1 MDFDL
6 DKSSN
11 MQGLEAF
18 VSKNKEFEIL
28 KAKYSGNFIYDL
40 TMFLWG
46 WQRLRWQS
54 VHCTSLGTE
63 IQFPNTH
70 LTGGCS
76 MCCNPSPGKAESVG
90 SWSSL
95 ANQSRTIRELWVQWA
110 TLSHRNK
117 VESNQRRRIASTS
130 DLQIM
135 HTCIDDWVCV
145 HAHHIHK
152 LN

>member
-1 MDFDL
+1 
-6 DKSSN
+6 

-18 VSKNKEFEIL
+18 LSKNKEFEIL

-76 MCCNPSPGKAESVG
+76 MCCNPSPGRQSPWVPEVPWPTSPEQSVSCG
-90 SWSSL
+90 FSEQPYLIGTRWRVIKEDAQHQLLISRL
-95 ANQSRTIRELWVQWA
+95 CTHALTIEYACMRTIY
-110 TLSHRNK
+110 TN
-117 VESNQRRRIASTS
+117 
-130 DLQIM
+130 
-135 HTCIDDWVCV
+135 
-145 HAHHIHK
+145 
-152 LN
+152 